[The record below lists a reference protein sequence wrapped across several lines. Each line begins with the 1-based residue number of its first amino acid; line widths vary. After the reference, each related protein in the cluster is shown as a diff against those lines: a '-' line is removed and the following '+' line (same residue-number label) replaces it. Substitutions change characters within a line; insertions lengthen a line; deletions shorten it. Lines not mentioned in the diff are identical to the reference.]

1 MLRLPQR
8 QVTLNFNLLVPHQ
21 LDKNKPNKGSVMR
34 SFKRLAVL
42 ASSAALALTTVVL
55 PASAQDAPALGNQS
69 LAAVL
74 TAGQTAFDRDFSDY
88 DILTAAVLAV
98 LKAKPN
104 SAVKVLTEGDKAV
117 TAFIPNDRAF
127 QRLVKDLTGKNFKN
141 ERAVFNAVAK
151 LGIPTVEA
159 VLLYHVVPGATIDS
173 AQALQANGASLDTA
187 LKGKVIKVEVQQNPP
202 VITLV
207 DYNKLPDPRVLL
219 SQVDI
224 NKGNKQI
231 AHGINRVLLPVAKL

>member
-1 MLRLPQR
+1 MRAAR
-8 QVTLNFNLLVPHQ
+8 RVAALV
-21 LDKNKPNKGSVMR
+21 G
-34 SFKRLAVL
+34 
-42 ASSAALALTTVVL
+42 SAALALTVTVAV
-55 PASAQDAPALGNQS
+55 PATADDELGNTS

-74 TAGQTAFDRDFSDY
+74 TAGQTAFDRDFTDY
-88 DILTAAVLAV
+88 DILTAAVQAV

-104 SAVKVLTEGDKAV
+104 SAVKVLADGDTAL

-127 QRLVKDLTGKNFKN
+127 QRLVKDLTGKTVKSEKKIF
-141 ERAVFNAVAK
+141 ETVAS

-173 AQALQANGASLDTA
+173 SQAVQANGARLQTA
-187 LKGKVIKVEVQQNPP
+187 LKGKVIRVTVQDNPTA
-202 VITLV
+202 IILG
-207 DYNKLPDPRVLL
+207 DYNKLPDPRVIL

-231 AHGINRVLLPVAKL
+231 AHGINRVLLPVKKV

>member
-1 MLRLPQR
+1 MNSL
-8 QVTLNFNLLVPHQ
+8 
-21 LDKNKPNKGSVMR
+21 
-34 SFKRLAVL
+34 KRVAVL
-42 ASSAALALTTVVL
+42 FTGAALALSALAL
-55 PASAQDAPALGNQS
+55 PASAQVPTQAAPAGNKS

-74 TAGQTAFDRDFSDY
+74 TEGQTAFDRDFSDY

-104 SAVKVLTEGDKAV
+104 SAVKVLTEGDTAV
-117 TAFIPNDRAF
+117 TAFIPNDKAF
-127 QRLVKDLTGKNFKN
+127 QRLVKALTGKTLKT
-141 ERAVFNAVAK
+141 EQAVFNAVAG
-151 LGIPTVEA
+151 LGIPTVET

-173 AQALQANGASLDTA
+173 AAALQSNGASLDTA
-187 LKGKVIKVEVQQNPP
+187 LKGKVIKVAVQDNPP
-202 VITLV
+202 SITLG
-207 DYNKLPDPRVLL
+207 DYNKLPDPKVIL